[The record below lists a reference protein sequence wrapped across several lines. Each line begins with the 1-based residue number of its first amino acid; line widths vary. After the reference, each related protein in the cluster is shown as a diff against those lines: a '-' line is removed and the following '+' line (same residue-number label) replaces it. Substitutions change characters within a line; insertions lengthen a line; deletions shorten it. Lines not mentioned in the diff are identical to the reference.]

1 MPHPAVAVLESALR
15 VRKLDRTLTTT
26 LQPGKGE
33 GLVAPTGA
41 AALDAVLLGGVPRGE
56 LSEIAGPR
64 SSGCTT
70 LLLQVIAAATRRGEI
85 AAIVDAFDRLDLAS
99 VVAAGIDLDRLLW
112 IRGEASSP
120 ADRALERALKALN
133 LVLQSGGFGVAALD
147 VTDAP
152 PAALNRLPFTT
163 WMRVQ
168 RTIEGSE
175 TACLLVGSHP
185 LARSAG
191 GLTLSLAGGSRW
203 TGHADRSR
211 RLDGLDFT
219 VRIVSPRRRV
229 EGEAKIA
236 AIFTDHGNTETPRQ
250 PPSPSV
256 TAPRPI
262 SACPPGTVR
271 NADRPASTGFVGS
284 RSDPTLAEAGASVA
298 P

>member
-41 AALDAVLLGGVPRGE
+41 PMLDAVLSGGLPRGE
-56 LSEIAGPR
+56 LSEIAGLR
-64 SSGCTT
+64 SSGRTT

-85 AAIVDAFDRLDLAS
+85 AAIVDTFDRLDLAS

-133 LVLQSGGFGVAALD
+133 LVLQSGGFGIAALD
-147 VTDAP
+147 LTDAP

-175 TACLLVGSHP
+175 IACLLVGPHP

-191 GLTLSLAGGSRW
+191 GLTLSLAGGSQW

-211 RLDGLDFT
+211 RLAGLDVT
-219 VRIVSPRRRV
+219 VRVVSPRRRV
-229 EGEAKIA
+229 EGEAKVEA
-236 AIFTDHGNTETPRQ
+236 KFTDHETPRHRDT
-250 PPSPSV
+250 PSV
-256 TAPRPI
+256 PR
-262 SACPPGTVR
+262 C
-271 NADRPASTGFVGS
+271 S
-284 RSDPTLAEAGASVA
+284 RDQ
-298 P
+298 